1 MLYLIILLPLALGIS
16 SAFSRPG
23 GSKTQTVCFLAVQ
36 AAELVAVIFAVT
48 SGKAWETPPRALTE
62 SLLFSLRLDGLGAF
76 FCLLT
81 ACAWLLTILYASV
94 YMTHEGAEPRFYA
107 FLFSTEAAVMGA
119 ALAADTVTFYLFFEM
134 TTLLSA
140 PLVLHD
146 LTPKAVLGSIKYLY
160 YSIGGAFAALF
171 GIALFAVNGSVSF
184 ALGGT
189 LGDGPLSPTLMA
201 AAFCTVLGFG
211 AKAGL
216 YPLHN
221 WLPAAHPVA
230 PAPAHALLSGIIA
243 KVGAL
248 GILRMIFFV
257 IGVEHL
263 RGTWVQYTAIVLALI
278 GVAMGSFMGCVEMGL
293 KKRLAYSSI
302 SQISYVLLGIFIL
315 TPHGVEGGLLQI
327 FFHAAAKIGVFQCAG
342 AVIFLTGK
350 TRVDEFRGLGRRIP
364 ITTVCFTILSLSL
377 VGIPPLGGFW
387 SKWHLCLAAL
397 EGLPTVLS
405 YLVPAVLILSALL
418 TAGYLFAP
426 IVSAFFPGED
436 CPAELTEPV
445 KEPLAMVVSLIVF
458 CLVCTVLGLYPAP
471 LVSALEHIAGAL
483 M

>member
-1 MLYLIILLPLALGIS
+1 MLLYAFILSPAFVGLLCGLIPQWNKKRTLFLMLPQGLLAAGTMVASFSGAILATPVYYLTDTI
-16 SAFSRPG
+16 
-23 GSKTQTVCFLAVQ
+23 T
-36 AAELVAVIFAVT
+36 
-48 SGKAWETPPRALTE
+48 
-62 SLLFSLRLDGLGAF
+62 FSLAWDSFGGF
-76 FCLLT
+76 FAILVSLC
-81 ACAWLLTILYASV
+81 WLLSLPYAAV
-94 YMTHEGAEPRFYA
+94 YMEHEAHHGRFYA
-107 FLFSTEAAVMGA
+107 FFFLTEAAVIGT
-119 ALAADTVTFYLFFEM
+119 ALAADFMTLYLFFELA
-134 TTLLSA
+134 TLFSF

-146 LTPKAVLGSIKYLY
+146 HTPMAVLGGQKYLY
-160 YSIGGAFAALF
+160 YSVGGAFMALF
-171 GIALFAVNGSVSF
+171 GITVLYFEVGSLVLTPGGTVTELTPLA
-184 ALGGT
+184 ALGII
-189 LGDGPLSPTLMA
+189 LMI
-201 AAFCTVLGFG
+201 LGFG

-221 WLPAAHPVA
+221 WLPTAHPVA
-230 PAPAHALLSGIIA
+230 PSPASAVLSGLITKAGVVAIIRLLFCL
-243 KVGAL
+243 VGPE
-248 GILRMIFFV
+248 V
-257 IGVEHL
+257 L

-315 TPHGVEGGLLQI
+315 TPHGIEGGLLQV

-426 IVSAFFPGED
+426 IISAFFPGED
-436 CPAELTEPV
+436 CPAELLEPV
-445 KEPLAMVVSLIVF
+445 REPPAMVASLIVF
-458 CLVCTVLGLYPAP
+458 CLVCTVVGLYPAP
-471 LVSALEHIAGAL
+471 LVSALERIAGAL

>member
-1 MLYLIILLPLALGIS
+1 MLYLIILLPLTLGLV

-23 GSKTQTVCFLAVQ
+23 GSKTRTVCYLAVQ
-36 AAELVAVIFAVT
+36 AAELVAVIYAVV
-48 SGKAWETPPRALTE
+48 GNVVRETIPVFFTP
-62 SLLFSLRLDGLGAF
+62 SLPFSLKLDGVGAF

-81 ACAWLLTILYASV
+81 ACAWLLTSLYASV

-119 ALAADTVTFYLFFEM
+119 ALAADMVTFYLFFEM

-160 YSIGGAFAALF
+160 YSVAGAFMALF
-171 GIALFAVNGSVSF
+171 GIVLFAGQGSLFFVK
-184 ALGGT
+184 GGISGT
-189 LGDGPLSPTLMA
+189 APLTPLMMT
-201 AAFCTVLGFG
+201 AAFLVILGFG

-248 GILRMIFFV
+248 GVLRVIFFV
-257 IGVEHL
+257 VGVQHL
-263 RGTWVQYTAIVLALI
+263 QGTWVQYTAIILALI
-278 GVAMGSFMGCVEMGL
+278 NIAMGSFMGCFEMGL

-302 SQISYVLLGIFIL
+302 SQISYVLLGLFIM
-315 TPHGVEGGLLQI
+315 TPHGALGGFLQI

-397 EGLPTVLS
+397 EDLPPVFS

-426 IVSAFFPGED
+426 IVSAFFPGKD
-436 CPAELTEPV
+436 CPAELLTPV
-445 KEPLAMVVSLIVF
+445 KEPPAMMVSLIAF
-458 CLVCTVLGLYPAP
+458 SAICTVAGLYPAP
-471 LVSALEHIAGAL
+471 LVSALQRIAEAL